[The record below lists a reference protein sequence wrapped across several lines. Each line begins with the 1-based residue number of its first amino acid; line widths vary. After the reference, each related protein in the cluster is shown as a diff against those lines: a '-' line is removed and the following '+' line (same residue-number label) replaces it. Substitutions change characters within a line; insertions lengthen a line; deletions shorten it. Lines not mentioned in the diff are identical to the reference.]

1 MSRSSKTSLPL
12 RDAFYIRFSHLSTPC
27 TKKFF
32 VIVKIDNR
40 GKIAYTVGNEQGRS
54 WLWDFPGLMDVS
66 FFGSGKEISVKD
78 RLAQHP
84 L

>member
-1 MSRSSKTSLPL
+1 MHSTSDSPICQHP
-12 RDAFYIRFSHLSTPC
+12 AQ
-27 TKKFF
+27 KKFF

-40 GKIAYTVGNEQGRS
+40 GKIAYNVSNEQGRS
-54 WLWDFPGLMDVS
+54 WLRDFSVPMDVS
-66 FFGSGKEISVKD
+66 FFGSGKEIPVKD